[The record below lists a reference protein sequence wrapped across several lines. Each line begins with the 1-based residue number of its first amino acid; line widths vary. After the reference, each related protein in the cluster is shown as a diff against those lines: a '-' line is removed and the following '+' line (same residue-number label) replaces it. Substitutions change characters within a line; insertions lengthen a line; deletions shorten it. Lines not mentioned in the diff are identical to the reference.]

1 MVCIS
6 YLEISGSPS
15 GLHYLVRRLRARLPE
30 AKILVGLWPTDGQ
43 DAEDDRIRHVVG
55 ADAYASNLK
64 DAVDACVKAAHA
76 AAGSAP
82 REMADDTGKGGSGK
96 HEAPAAP
103 QTEGNKVT
111 A

>member
-43 DAEDDRIRHVVG
+43 DMEDDRIRNVVG
-55 ADAYASNLK
+55 ANVYASNLK
-64 DAVDACVKAAHA
+64 DAVDACVKAAHD
-76 AAGSAP
+76 AAGTEP
-82 REMADDTGKGGSGK
+82 CQKADDTGKGGAGK
-96 HEAPAAP
+96 HEAPAEP
-103 QTEGNKVT
+103 QNEGLKVK